1 MDKLYSRP
9 SFGEPYQERQ
19 GQKTEPYC
27 AHVHPMRPPKV
38 VERNKFKLTVK
49 GTQGVAGADGLSAYQ
64 IAVKNG
70 FEGTEAEW
78 LENIYIPTLKGLPEL
93 VENWLNP
100 QEDPNNLI

>member
-9 SFGEPYQERQ
+9 SFGQEASAS
-19 GQKTEPYC
+19 GQKSEPYC
-27 AHVHPMRPPKV
+27 VHVHPMRPPKV
-38 VERNKFKLTVK
+38 VERNKFKLTIK

-70 FEGTEAEW
+70 FEGTEEEW
-78 LENIYIPTLKGLPEL
+78 LASLNVPTLKGLPEL
-93 VENWLNP
+93 VDSWLNP